1 MLPVFAPW
9 TKYAV
14 AGAAVLI
21 VGGWIA
27 SQAVQI
33 SLLKRDKAALE
44 VAEQAASQAAGAW
57 QRTTEAERGERQKE
71 QRASRAREEAND
83 ANRTQLALEAAGA
96 LAAAGA
102 ADRLR
107 SAAQRAAAACRSA
120 VPAHPADAASGPAAA
135 DSGVVLA
142 DVLARLE
149 SRGRDLAG
157 LAGQRGAAGAF
168 CERERDAL
176 TTTKE

>member
-1 MLPVFAPW
+1 MIALPSWP
-9 TKYAV
+9 KV
-14 AGAAVLI
+14 ALIGAAVAVLAAAYA
-21 VGGWIA
+21 G
-27 SQAVQI
+27 QAWRI
-33 SLLKRDKAALE
+33 SLLKRDNVVLAA
-44 VAEQAASQAAGAW
+44 AEQSASQAAAGW
-57 QRTTEAERGERQKE
+57 KRTTEAERSERQKE

-107 SAAQRAAAACRSA
+107 LAAQRAASACRSA
-120 VPAHPADAASGPAAA
+120 VPAHSADAASGPAAA
-135 DSGVVLA
+135 DPGVVLA
-142 DVLARLE
+142 DVLRRLE